1 MLLMITSIFTTV
13 ANIILAK
20 IEFLLWAKHSAEKL
34 ICIVLVLAPQW
45 EKKKKPLTYF
55 CFIVEEINIKKVK

>member
-20 IEFLLWAKHSAEKL
+20 IEFLVCAKHSAEKL

-45 EKKKKPLTYF
+45 EKQTNKQT
-55 CFIVEEINIKKVK
+55 

>member
-20 IEFLLWAKHSAEKL
+20 IEFLLCAKHSAEKL

>member
-20 IEFLLWAKHSAEKL
+20 IEFLVYAKHGAEKL

-45 EKKKKPLTYF
+45 EKKKNP
-55 CFIVEEINIKKVK
+55 